1 MKGEGLAPDSL
12 DLLASLFTRRGL
24 ASAVMLKSASVRE
37 SRYPPATVTP
47 IVSPAAFRVSDGCGL
62 PKDHS
67 FL

>member
-1 MKGEGLAPDSL
+1 MKGEGLARDSL

-24 ASAVMLKSASVRE
+24 VTAVTLKSASVRE

-47 IVSPAAFRVSDGCGL
+47 IVSPAAVRVDVGRGL